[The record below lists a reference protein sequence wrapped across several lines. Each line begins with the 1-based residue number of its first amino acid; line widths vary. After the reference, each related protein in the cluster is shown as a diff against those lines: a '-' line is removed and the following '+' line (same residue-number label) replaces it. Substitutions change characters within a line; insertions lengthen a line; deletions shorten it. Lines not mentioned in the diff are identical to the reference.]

1 MRAILIIIVVSTLLA
16 SCNKGDEGSQSY
28 SKVNVKGHFG
38 LRSADVSAATQVVM
52 FNIDGNYST
61 SPITGGSF
69 SIQINKDQPVG
80 LIFTNESKAFLGYLT
95 LGQGI
100 ESLPLNYLNDT
111 VSTVDLG
118 LLTASNTAVQP
129 QINPLSG
136 KLNMSSEEIKGYRQ
150 ASVNFSALVK
160 NPDTDRNGVIDMLEG
175 KYYHIAFLYFGDGA
189 NFTSTPA
196 KSAGVTPAGFRIMFM
211 TTDTSTPAS
220 VTFSNEDGTLT
231 MGTNQKKSVYGSTI
245 YFSEMI
251 NNYSPTS
258 MTAKISYNNKTLYF
272 DIPDQSGTLNN
283 AVFVFPTLQYNSSNK
298 LTKISWEYYSGLSGA
313 PVDASKIILNV
324 MAQVSATDWNVRL
337 YDSQNYDPEVKQ
349 DVLANPID
357 LSAIGVVNMAYYDIF
372 GNNVVIGY
380 RHQ

>member
-1 MRAILIIIVVSTLLA
+1 MRAILILIVVSTLLA

-80 LIFTNESKAFLGYLT
+80 LIFTNESKSFLGYLT

-118 LLTASNTAVQP
+118 LLTSNNTAVQP

-136 KLNMSSEEIKGYRQ
+136 KMNMSNEEIKGYRQ

-160 NPDTDRNGVIDMLEG
+160 NPDTDRNGIIDMLEG
-175 KYYHIAFLYFGDGA
+175 KYYHIAFLYFGDGS
-189 NFTSTPA
+189 NFTTTPS

-211 TTDTSTPAS
+211 TTDPNTPAS

-258 MTAKISYNNKTLYF
+258 MNAKILYNNKTLYF
-272 DIPDQSGTLNN
+272 EIPDQSGTLNN

-298 LTKISWEYYSGLSGA
+298 LSKISWEYYSGLTGA

-324 MAQVSATDWNVRL
+324 MAQVSGTDYSVRL

-372 GNNVVIGY
+372 GNNMVIGY